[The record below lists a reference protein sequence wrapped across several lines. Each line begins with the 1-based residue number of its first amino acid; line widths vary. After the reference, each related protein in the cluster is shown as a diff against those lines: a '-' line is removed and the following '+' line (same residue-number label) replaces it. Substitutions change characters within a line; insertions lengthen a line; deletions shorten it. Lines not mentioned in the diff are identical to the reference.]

1 MSSTLR
7 RIRPILRLLP
17 HGTRT
22 GRPPVAPPSPP
33 AGSVKSAR
41 LDRGSIVTYCIVCI
55 QAGRPTEATYQTKD
69 LLCGCDEHIHELEQH
84 GLAAVRRAQEH
95 ASAEP
100 VPGAMQ

>member
-1 MSSTLR
+1 M
-7 RIRPILRLLP
+7 
-17 HGTRT
+17 
-22 GRPPVAPPSPP
+22 APGSR

-41 LDRGSIVTYCIVCI
+41 LDRGSLVTYCIVCI